1 MVSNIAVAVES
12 LQAAGIRYRLGAK
25 WNGRAPWPPRYLDCS
40 GLVTAVGQRL
50 DLGIGRVHGSVNQH
64 AYCARYG
71 QRVTEEHAAS
81 TPGVLA
87 FRVGVTPINHV
98 AVTLG
103 ENKTMEARSSHTT
116 PQVGVFGAMTSR
128 RWTAYYAIPGVT
140 YREEPVKPPPSPAPP
155 TPTPPPAPDD
165 GEEDDDMPVSY
176 MRHPNGAIALTT
188 RWSYAIFTAAEFE
201 LEAALAQM
209 GGTPVK
215 VNPVT
220 AEQWALICGPRLDV
234 KAINAAAHR

>member
-1 MVSNIAVAVES
+1 MVTSNVAFAVES

-25 WNGRAPWPPRYLDCS
+25 WNGHAPWPPRYLDCS

-50 DLGIGRVHGSVNQH
+50 DLGIGRVHGSSNQW

-71 QRVTEEHAAS
+71 QRVTAAEAAT
-81 TPGVLA
+81 TPGLLC
-87 FRVGVTPINHV
+87 FRVGVTPVNHV

-103 ENKTMEARSSHTT
+103 ENKTMEARSSHTS

-128 RWTAYYAIPGVT
+128 RWTGFTTIPGVT

-155 TPTPPPAPDD
+155 TPTPTPDD
-165 GEEDDDMPVSY
+165 TDTEDDDMPVSY

-209 GGTPVK
+209 GGTPLK

>member
-1 MVSNIAVAVES
+1 MTSNADFVREA
-12 LQAAGIRYRLGAK
+12 LTAQGIRYVLGAK
-25 WNGRAPWPPRYLDCS
+25 WGGGVWPPRALDCS
-40 GLVTAVGQRL
+40 GLVTAVAQRL
-50 DLGIGRVHGSVNQH
+50 GLGIGRVHGSANQW

-71 QRVTEEHAAS
+71 RRVTAVEAAT
-81 TPGVLA
+81 TPGLLC

-98 AVTLG
+98 AITLG
-103 ENKTMEARSSHTT
+103 DNKTMEARSSHTT

-128 RWTAYYAIPGVT
+128 RWTAFVTIPGVT

-220 AEQWALICGPRLDV
+220 AEQWTLICGPRLDV

>member
-1 MVSNIAVAVES
+1 MTSNADFVREA
-12 LQAAGIRYRLGAK
+12 LTAQGIRYVLGAK
-25 WNGRAPWPPRYLDCS
+25 WGGGVWPPRALDCS
-40 GLVTAVGQRL
+40 GLVTAVGARL
-50 DLGIGRVHGSVNQH
+50 GLGIGRVHGSANQW

-71 QRVTEEHAAS
+71 QRVTAAQAAN
-81 TPGVLA
+81 TAGLLC
-87 FRVGVTPINHV
+87 FRIGVTPVNHV
-98 AVTLG
+98 AITLG
-103 ENKTMEARSSHTT
+103 ENKTMEARSSHTS
-116 PQVGVFGAMTSR
+116 PQVGVFGAMTAR
-128 RWTAYYAIPGVT
+128 RWTGFTTIPGVT
-140 YREEPVKPPPSPAPP
+140 YSGSPATPPPSPV
-155 TPTPPPAPDD
+155 TPTPPTQPQPSPPDT
-165 GEEDDDMPVSY
+165 EDDDMPVSY